1 MEVGFRASNGMYVE
15 VERGLGGLL
24 VATRNILTT
33 LIKFV
38 PIVLPDNTIALQ
50 AFDLR
55 FLTVNPQ
62 TNILEATSVT
72 PIGFSVIIEVP
83 GLINKVSIKAPNGKY
98 VYLNTTTG
106 TLEAI
111 GNTIEPR
118 ALFDF
123 LFLADAPQLD
133 EYTQSI
139 SGKDIAL
146 QASNGTYVSATPG
159 GGPLLSGA
167 SSVGQYETFRFEY
180 IKSNQAGI
188 LTANDRYVTAVNGGG
203 SILTDEA
210 TQIGIFETYNIYI
223 LTNDNRIAIQTAGSR
238 QIVGINVM
246 DGPLAVNRPNVGPR
260 ELFRVIFLP

>member
-55 FLTVNPQ
+55 FVTVNPQ
-62 TNILEATSVT
+62 TNRLEATSVT
-72 PIGFSVIIEVP
+72 PIGFSIIIEVP

-98 VYLNTTTG
+98 VYLNTTNG
-106 TLEAI
+106 ALEAI
-111 GNTIEPR
+111 GNTVEPR
-118 ALFDF
+118 GLFDF

-139 SGKDIAL
+139 SGKDVAL
-146 QASNGTYVSATPG
+146 QASNGTYVTAQPG
-159 GGPLLSGA
+159 GGPLSSGTTNI
-167 SSVGQYETFRFEY
+167 GQYETFKFEY
-180 IKSNQAGI
+180 IKSNQAAI
-188 LTANDRYVTAVNGGG
+188 LTANNNYVTAVNGGG
-203 SILTDEA
+203 SILVDEA
-210 TQIGIFETYNIYI
+210 KQIGIFETFNIYI

-238 QIVGINVM
+238 QIVGINLM
-246 DGPLAVNRPNVGPR
+246 NGPLAVNRPNVGPR
-260 ELFRVIFLP
+260 ELFKVIFLP